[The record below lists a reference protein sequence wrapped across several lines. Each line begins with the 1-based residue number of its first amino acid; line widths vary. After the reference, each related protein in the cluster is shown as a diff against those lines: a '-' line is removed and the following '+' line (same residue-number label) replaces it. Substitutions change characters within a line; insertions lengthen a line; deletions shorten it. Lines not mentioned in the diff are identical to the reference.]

1 MAQRNHHAPAEK
13 SKKKIIITDL
23 SEDEEISQK
32 ITGKTDKNAEIAENC
47 PICYEPITDK
57 DSCSTNCL
65 HRFHTSCLIQ
75 SAIIKPLCPMCRE
88 PLVKNAEAA
97 PAPNDVLL
105 HEPDLPIHLQS
116 GTASLIFY
124 NAGYGMVQSRWAD
137 IAINIPQQA
146 PPQRHCGICGQTG
159 HNRRNCPRSICQLC
173 LGNGHNEHSCPIR
186 F

>member
-1 MAQRNHHAPAEK
+1 MAQRNHHHPAEK

-23 SEDEEISQK
+23 SEDQEISQK
-32 ITGKTDKNAEIAENC
+32 NTGKIDKNAEIAENC
-47 PICYEPITDK
+47 PICYEPITEK
-57 DSCSTNCL
+57 DSSSTNCL

-97 PAPNDVLL
+97 PAPMA
-105 HEPDLPIHLQS
+105 EPEPPIHLQS

-124 NAGYGMVQSRWAD
+124 NAGYGIVQSRWAD
-137 IAINIPQQA
+137 IAINIPQQSI
-146 PPQRHCGICGQTG
+146 RHCSICGQPG